1 MKGFT
6 LIEVLVSLLILSMV
20 AAAGLS
26 SISFSTQSFLT
37 LKDNFYNSTIA
48 ENVLLLSYYDDNF
61 LTNNINSQQEVLM
74 GSSYIWKRDINI
86 DKSQNSL
93 SISVEVNSE
102 LQSNPYKLEIFKT
115 IKSNSVKVIL

>member
-26 SISFSTQSFLT
+26 SISFSTKSFLT

-61 LTNNINSQQEVLM
+61 LTNNITSQQEVLM

-115 IKSNSVKVIL
+115 IK

>member
-26 SISFSTQSFLT
+26 SISFSTQGFLT

-61 LTNNINSQQEVLM
+61 LTNNITSQQEVLM

-115 IKSNSVKVIL
+115 IK

>member
-26 SISFSTQSFLT
+26 SISFSTKNFLT

-61 LTNNINSQQEVLM
+61 LTNNITSQQEVLM

-115 IKSNSVKVIL
+115 IK

>member
-6 LIEVLVSLLILSMV
+6 LIEVLVSLLILSVV

-26 SISFSTQSFLT
+26 SISISTQSYLT
-37 LKDNFYNSTIA
+37 LKENFYTSTIA
-48 ENVLLLSYYDDNF
+48 ENVLLLSFYDDNF
-61 LTNNINSQQEVLM
+61 LTNNVTSQQEVLM
-74 GSSYIWKRDINI
+74 GSFYIWKRDINI
-86 DKSQNSL
+86 NKSQNSL

-115 IKSNSVKVIL
+115 IK

>member
-6 LIEVLVSLLILSMV
+6 LIEVLVSLLILSVV

-26 SISFSTQSFLT
+26 SISFSTQRYLT
-37 LKDNFYNSTIA
+37 LKENFYTSTIE
-48 ENVLLLSYYDDNF
+48 ENVLLLSFYDDNF
-61 LTNNINSQQEVLM
+61 LTNNVTSQQEVLM
-74 GSSYIWKRDINI
+74 GSFYIWKRDINI
-86 DKSQNSL
+86 NKSQNSL

-115 IKSNSVKVIL
+115 IK

>member
-26 SISFSTQSFLT
+26 SISFSTQNFLT

-115 IKSNSVKVIL
+115 IK

>member
-6 LIEVLVSLLILSMV
+6 LIEVLVSLLILSIV

-26 SISFSTQSFLT
+26 SISFSTQNFIV

-48 ENVLLLSYYDDNF
+48 ENILLLSYYDDNF
-61 LTNNINSQQEVLM
+61 LTNNITSQQEVLM

-102 LQSNPYKLEIFKT
+102 LQSSPYKLEIFKT
-115 IKSNSVKVIL
+115 IK

>member
-6 LIEVLVSLLILSMV
+6 LIEVLVSLLILSIV
-20 AAAGLS
+20 TAAGLS

-61 LTNNINSQQEVLM
+61 LTNNITSQQEVLM

-115 IKSNSVKVIL
+115 IK